1 MRRDIRV
8 CRRIQTEDGDTLR
21 VLETKRLE
29 VKLDD
34 TQQADAFPTVYVHYR
49 RQKHEVKGTIYFP
62 YIEIE

>member
-8 CRRIQTEDGDTLR
+8 CRRQQTEDGDTLR

-29 VKLDD
+29 VHLDD
-34 TQQADAFPTVYVHYR
+34 TQQADAFPTVYVLYQR
-49 RQKHEVKGTIYFP
+49 RKHEVKGTVYFP